1 MAVATKKD
9 SKSSTKTSA
18 AKSVEDIKTGTEDN
32 VMDASVEDIISDDSV
47 EDIISD
53 DSVEDII
60 SDDSVEDSAS
70 EVLPECLSLYA
81 KADILY
87 SSHQYSLGEE
97 LPTDNP
103 QIIDAWLRAD
113 TAEWR

>member
-9 SKSSTKTSA
+9 SKSSTKTSD

-32 VMDASVEDIISDDSV
+32 VMDA
-47 EDIISD
+47 
-53 DSVEDII
+53 SVEDII

>member
-18 AKSVEDIKTGTEDN
+18 AKSVED
-32 VMDASVEDIISDDSV
+32 
-47 EDIISD
+47 
-53 DSVEDII
+53 
-60 SDDSVEDSAS
+60 SAS
-70 EVLPECLSLYA
+70 EVLPECLNLYA

>member
-47 EDIISD
+47 ED
-53 DSVEDII
+53 
-60 SDDSVEDSAS
+60 SAS

-87 SSHQYSLGEE
+87 SSHQYSLGKE

>member
-47 EDIISD
+47 ED
-53 DSVEDII
+53 
-60 SDDSVEDSAS
+60 SAS
-70 EVLPECLSLYA
+70 EVLPECLKL
-81 KADILY
+81 IC
-87 SSHQYSLGEE
+87 
-97 LPTDNP
+97 
-103 QIIDAWLRAD
+103 
-113 TAEWR
+113 

>member
-32 VMDASVEDIISDDSV
+32 VMDASVEDIISD
-47 EDIISD
+47 
-53 DSVEDII
+53 
-60 SDDSVEDSAS
+60 DSAS

>member
-32 VMDASVEDIISDDSV
+32 VMDASVEDIT
-47 EDIISD
+47 
-53 DSVEDII
+53 

-70 EVLPECLSLYA
+70 EVLPECLNLYA

-103 QIIDAWLRAD
+103 QMIDAWLRAD

>member
-18 AKSVEDIKTGTEDN
+18 AKSVEDI
-32 VMDASVEDIISDDSV
+32 
-47 EDIISD
+47 
-53 DSVEDII
+53 I

-70 EVLPECLSLYA
+70 EVLPECLNLYA

-103 QIIDAWLRAD
+103 QMIDAWLRAD

>member
-32 VMDASVEDIISDDSV
+32 VMDA
-47 EDIISD
+47 
-53 DSVEDII
+53 SVEDII

-113 TAEWR
+113 DYIFKFKKEIKKGFM

>member
-1 MAVATKKD
+1 MTNAAIGNEYQIAAVDKATK
-9 SKSSTKTSA
+9 TTTIC
-18 AKSVEDIKTGTEDN
+18 SVPYAI
-32 VMDASVEDIISDDSV
+32 
-47 EDIISD
+47 
-53 DSVEDII
+53 
-60 SDDSVEDSAS
+60 EDSAS
-70 EVLPECLSLYA
+70 EVLPECLNLYA

-103 QIIDAWLRAD
+103 QMIDAWLRAD

>member
-47 EDIISD
+47 ED
-53 DSVEDII
+53 
-60 SDDSVEDSAS
+60 SAS
-70 EVLPECLSLYA
+70 EVLPECLNLYA

-97 LPTDNP
+97 LPTDNS
-103 QIIDAWLRAD
+103 QMIDAWLRAD

>member
-32 VMDASVEDIISDDSV
+32 VMDA
-47 EDIISD
+47 
-53 DSVEDII
+53 SVEDII

>member
-18 AKSVEDIKTGTEDN
+18 AKSVEDIKTGTEDT
-32 VMDASVEDIISDDSV
+32 VMDA
-47 EDIISD
+47 
-53 DSVEDII
+53 SVEDII

>member
-32 VMDASVEDIISDDSV
+32 VMDASI
-47 EDIISD
+47 
-53 DSVEDII
+53 EDII

-70 EVLPECLSLYA
+70 EVLPECLNLYA

-103 QIIDAWLRAD
+103 QMIDAWLRAD

>member
-9 SKSSTKTSA
+9 SKSNTKTSA

-32 VMDASVEDIISDDSV
+32 VMDA
-47 EDIISD
+47 
-53 DSVEDII
+53 SVEDII

>member
-47 EDIISD
+47 EDST
-53 DSVEDII
+53 
-60 SDDSVEDSAS
+60 S
-70 EVLPECLSLYA
+70 EVLPECLNLYA

-103 QIIDAWLRAD
+103 QMIDAWLRAD

>member
-47 EDIISD
+47 ED
-53 DSVEDII
+53 
-60 SDDSVEDSAS
+60 SAS
-70 EVLPECLSLYA
+70 EVLPECLNLYA

-103 QIIDAWLRAD
+103 QMIDTWLRAD

>member
-18 AKSVEDIKTGTEDN
+18 AKFVEDIKTGTEDN

-53 DSVEDII
+53 DSVED
-60 SDDSVEDSAS
+60 SAS
-70 EVLPECLSLYA
+70 EVLPECLNLYA

-97 LPTDNP
+97 LPTDN
-103 QIIDAWLRAD
+103 QEMVDAWLRAD

>member
-9 SKSSTKTSA
+9 SKISTKTSA

-47 EDIISD
+47 ED
-53 DSVEDII
+53 
-60 SDDSVEDSAS
+60 SAS
-70 EVLPECLSLYA
+70 EVLPECLNLYA

-103 QIIDAWLRAD
+103 QMIDAWLRAD

>member
-9 SKSSTKTSA
+9 SKGSTKTSA
-18 AKSVEDIKTGTEDN
+18 AKSVEDIKTGTGDN
-32 VMDASVEDIISDDSV
+32 VMDA
-47 EDIISD
+47 
-53 DSVEDII
+53 SVEDII

>member
-9 SKSSTKTSA
+9 SKSSTKTST

-47 EDIISD
+47 ED
-53 DSVEDII
+53 
-60 SDDSVEDSAS
+60 SAS
-70 EVLPECLSLYA
+70 EVLPECLNLYA

-103 QIIDAWLRAD
+103 QMIDAWLRAD

>member
-47 EDIISD
+47 ED
-53 DSVEDII
+53 
-60 SDDSVEDSAS
+60 SAS
-70 EVLPECLSLYA
+70 EVSPECLSLYA

>member
-47 EDIISD
+47 ED
-53 DSVEDII
+53 
-60 SDDSVEDSAS
+60 SAS

-97 LPTDNP
+97 LPTDDP
-103 QIIDAWLRAD
+103 RMIDAWLRAD

>member
-9 SKSSTKTSA
+9 SKSSTRTSA

-32 VMDASVEDIISDDSV
+32 VMDA
-47 EDIISD
+47 
-53 DSVEDII
+53 SVEDII

>member
-47 EDIISD
+47 ED
-53 DSVEDII
+53 
-60 SDDSVEDSAS
+60 SVEDSAS
-70 EVLPECLSLYA
+70 EVLPECLNLYA

-103 QIIDAWLRAD
+103 QMIDAWLRAD

>member
-47 EDIISD
+47 ED
-53 DSVEDII
+53 
-60 SDDSVEDSAS
+60 SAS
-70 EVLPECLSLYA
+70 EVLPECLNLYA

-103 QIIDAWLRAD
+103 QMIDAWLRAD